1 MLPKKYSPAVKLSY
15 RKSKLTS
22 DIIFLG
28 YLYAEPTHTPVKN
41 SSILFV
47 PILIVIL
54 AACAGSNH
62 TFSDKDN
69 KIDLQQYK
77 TYAWI
82 APGDTVLN
90 AKRKDKLFGGY
101 IVRVSDEELNKKGM
115 TVNTTHPDAV
125 FMFETQIQ
133 ERVEYSQA
141 PTMSVGVGYGGP
153 GYYVGGSV
161 PVAGGEIKSTQVQD
175 GMLTFKM
182 YDTKSGNLIWT
193 GGTRETITNSVD
205 VEDVISKAVKQ
216 IFYRLPIHH
225 KSK

>member
-1 MLPKKYSPAVKLSY
+1 M
-15 RKSKLTS
+15 
-22 DIIFLG
+22 DITIPG
-28 YLYAEPTHTPVKN
+28 YLYAVKN
-41 SSILFV
+41 ATIVKKSSIPFV
-47 PILIVIL
+47 SILIAVL
-54 AACAGSNH
+54 VSCAGSSH

-69 KIDLQQYK
+69 KVDLQQYK

-101 IVRVSDEELNKKGM
+101 IVRVSDEELKKKGM
-115 TVNTTHPDAV
+115 IVNTTHPDAV
-125 FMFETQIQ
+125 FMFETQIH
-133 ERVEYSQA
+133 ERVEYSQT

-175 GMLTFKM
+175 GMLSFKM
-182 YDTKSGNLIWT
+182 FDTKTGNLVWT

-205 VEDVISKAVKQ
+205 VEAVIQKAVKQ
-216 IFYRLPIHH
+216 IFYRLPIRH